1 MFCDAGEQAP
11 AAGNPEERGGADGTR
26 GSEARF
32 RRKDGSWVS
41 ASVTRHPVRGRSGE
55 WLGHCH
61 VLTRKAGDE
70 DRANTRRFADE
81 QYRILLQ
88 GVMDYAIYM
97 LDLDG
102 RVSIWNAGAQR
113 IKGYAA
119 DEILGRHFSVFYTEQ
134 DREAGEPARGL
145 AQALVNGRFETKAW
159 RVRKD
164 GSLFWAH
171 VVIDRIDD
179 EQGQPIGYAKIT
191 RDATE
196 VLRAE
201 EAMEKMRAAL
211 HQAQKMEAIGQLT
224 GGIAHDF
231 NNILQVITGNL
242 QLLAQE
248 TMGNEQARKRVANAM
263 AGVERGSTLASQL
276 LAFGRRQPLA
286 PKVLNPGRLVR
297 GMDELL
303 RRTLGEGIEVETIV
317 AGGLW
322 NVLIDPTNLESAIL
336 NLAINARDAMEG
348 RGKLTIEAGNA
359 FLDDSYARAHHEVK
373 SGQYVLIAVTDTG
386 CGIDPQALEKVF
398 EPFFS
403 TKPEGSGTGLGL
415 SMVYGFVKQSDGHV
429 KIYSEVGQGTT
440 VKLYLPRSTEPEHE
454 LASDALAPAEGGNES
469 ILVVEDDQAV
479 RDAAVAL
486 LRNLGYTVY
495 QAANAQAALSIIES
509 GIALD
514 VLFTD
519 VVMPGTMRS
528 PELARRAQARMPGL
542 AVLFTSGYTQNAIVH
557 AGRLD
562 DGVQLLGKPYTQEAL
577 ARKIRQVLSE
587 RRSGQQAPAPDS
599 PKMRLMLCEDDDLIR
614 PLAQD
619 MLESRGYDVVAVR
632 TAEEAIEQWDAGA
645 WVDLLITDV
654 SLPGADGVEL
664 ARVLGERNPALR
676 VIFATG
682 AEDERVPAGE
692 RMTTLIKPYGIEKL
706 ADAIAS
712 LVRRDAG

>member
-1 MFCDAGEQAP
+1 
-11 AAGNPEERGGADGTR
+11 
-26 GSEARF
+26 
-32 RRKDGSWVS
+32 
-41 ASVTRHPVRGRSGE
+41 
-55 WLGHCH
+55 
-61 VLTRKAGDE
+61 
-70 DRANTRRFADE
+70 
-81 QYRILLQ
+81 
-88 GVMDYAIYM
+88 
-97 LDLDG
+97 
-102 RVSIWNAGAQR
+102 
-113 IKGYAA
+113 
-119 DEILGRHFSVFYTEQ
+119 
-134 DREAGEPARGL
+134 
-145 AQALVNGRFETKAW
+145 
-159 RVRKD
+159 
-164 GSLFWAH
+164 
-171 VVIDRIDD
+171 
-179 EQGQPIGYAKIT
+179 
-191 RDATE
+191 
-196 VLRAE
+196 
-201 EAMEKMRAAL
+201 
-211 HQAQKMEAIGQLT
+211 
-224 GGIAHDF
+224 
-231 NNILQVITGNL
+231 
-242 QLLAQE
+242 
-248 TMGNEQARKRVANAM
+248 
-263 AGVERGSTLASQL
+263 
-276 LAFGRRQPLA
+276 
-286 PKVLNPGRLVR
+286 
-297 GMDELL
+297 
-303 RRTLGEGIEVETIV
+303 
-317 AGGLW
+317 
-322 NVLIDPTNLESAIL
+322 
-336 NLAINARDAMEG
+336 
-348 RGKLTIEAGNA
+348 
-359 FLDDSYARAHHEVK
+359 
-373 SGQYVLIAVTDTG
+373 
-386 CGIDPQALEKVF
+386 
-398 EPFFS
+398 
-403 TKPEGSGTGLGL
+403 
-415 SMVYGFVKQSDGHV
+415 
-429 KIYSEVGQGTT
+429 

-706 ADAIAS
+706 ADAITS